1 MALLQ
6 ALRTGLRLQ
15 AAPGLQLPHA
25 SGACFQLL
33 RGFAAAPNQMALIKE
48 LRERTGAPIT
58 DVKAAL
64 KAAEW
69 DLGGGD
75 DFMHCACVAGCPSYT
90 LSYIRLTAS

>member
-25 SGACFQLL
+25 GACFQLL

-64 KAAEW
+64 TAAEW
-69 DLGGGD
+69 DLGARGD
-75 DFMHCACVAGCPSYT
+75 DFCICGCCV
-90 LSYIRLTAS
+90 